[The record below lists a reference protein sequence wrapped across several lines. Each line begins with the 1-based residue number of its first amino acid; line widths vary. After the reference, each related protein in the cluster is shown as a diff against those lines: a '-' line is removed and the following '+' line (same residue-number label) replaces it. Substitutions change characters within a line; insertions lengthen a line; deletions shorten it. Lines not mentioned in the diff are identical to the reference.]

1 MELYPGVLTD
11 ISDEIDRESKIID
24 DLLSLV
30 KMDKAAAEL
39 NIAQVDINALV
50 QQILKRLR
58 PIAKKRNVELIY
70 ESIREVT
77 ADVDEVKLSLA
88 INNLVENAVKYNIE
102 RLGAGDSG
110 CRS

>member
-1 MELYPGVLTD
+1 MELYREFMTD

-58 PIAKKRNVELIY
+58 PIAKKRNVDL
-70 ESIREVT
+70 
-77 ADVDEVKLSLA
+77 
-88 INNLVENAVKYNIE
+88 
-102 RLGAGDSG
+102 
-110 CRS
+110 